1 MGKIDRS
8 PSEVALE
15 LGEWAKRHGF
25 VLANSESLKSH
36 TAKYV
41 ELGHCPCVDSRIRC
55 PCEEAVTDIASTGR
69 CECGILI
76 DPARLCMLKD
86 NGMALDQTR

>member
-1 MGKIDRS
+1 MGKIKKS
-8 PSEVALE
+8 PTEVARE
-15 LGEWAKRHGF
+15 LAEFAKRRGF
-25 VLANSESLKSH
+25 ALANSECIKSH

-41 ELGHCPCVDSRIRC
+41 ELGHCPCVDSRTRC

-76 DPARLCMLKD
+76 DPVRLCMLKEP
-86 NGMALDQTR
+86 RHSS